1 MKVRNIKMG
10 NVLNFKANRTA
21 DKKFFDGLQ
30 SIVDVALSLIP
41 DLGISVQLNPVV
53 SAKKSGNGHKTIFKL
68 QKQDDVLLTL
78 GDTELR
84 RVDVNMGNKDIAET
98 DNFLLQAS
106 KSAIQLAYEE
116 SDSEINCYDKDD
128 KRITSDF
135 AKVLLST
142 GIVAEKSSESSQF
155 TGKYSLSKLG
165 ETNFASVRAEAEKV
179 VRIYGVKQPEPKL
192 DENGNLIESSDSDKG
207 AKTSNWQFALCRVA
221 SCGITKNESIKI
233 HNDETVLPI
242 CGEHGERLT
251 RDVSEIK

>member
-1 MKVRNIKMG
+1 MS
-10 NVLNFKANRTA
+10 NVLNFKANRTS

-41 DLGISVQLNPVV
+41 DLGVSVQLNPVV

-78 GDTELR
+78 GDSELR

-116 SDSEINCYDKDD
+116 SDSEINCYDKND

-135 AKVLLST
+135 AKVLLSV
-142 GIVAEKSSESSQF
+142 GIVAETNDKSQM
-155 TGKYSLSKLG
+155 TGKYSLNKLG
-165 ETNFASVRAEAEKV
+165 ETNFDSVRAEAEKI
-179 VRIYGVKQPEPKL
+179 VRIYGVKQPAPQL
-192 DENGNLIESSDSDKG
+192 DENGNIIESGGSDQG
-207 AKTSNWQFALCRVA
+207 AKTSNWQFALCKVA
-221 SCGITKNESIKI
+221 SCGITKNESVKI

-242 CGEHGERLT
+242 CGEHNERLT
-251 RDVSEIK
+251 RDASEVK